1 MGVDL
6 YTEQT
11 YRPVNTVSFQII
23 IRRAIEILCWVSFIA
38 AVVKNLFFTIIIIN
52 VIKYKRKLRYLE
64 IPRVLNY
71 IWQLGET
78 NVNS

>member
-23 IRRAIEILCWVSFIA
+23 IRRAIEILCWVRFIA
-38 AVVKNLFFTIIIIN
+38 AVDKNLFFTIIIIN
-52 VIKYKRKLRYLE
+52 VIK
-64 IPRVLNY
+64 
-71 IWQLGET
+71 
-78 NVNS
+78 